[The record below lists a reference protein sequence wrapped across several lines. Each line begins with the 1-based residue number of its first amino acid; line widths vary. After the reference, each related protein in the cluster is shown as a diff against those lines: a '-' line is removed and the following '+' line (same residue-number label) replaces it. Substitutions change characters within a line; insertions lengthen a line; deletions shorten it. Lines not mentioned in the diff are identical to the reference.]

1 MEKAGVTLMGI
12 FGIVTDLMRD
22 WRNTP
27 GLTEVLP
34 MLDKYVSITL
44 WLLLQSTN
52 VDLLQVPIRLRT
64 GCPPPCWCY

>member
-34 MLDKYVSITL
+34 MLDKYEIPIAS
-44 WLLLQSTN
+44 LL
-52 VDLLQVPIRLRT
+52 
-64 GCPPPCWCY
+64 